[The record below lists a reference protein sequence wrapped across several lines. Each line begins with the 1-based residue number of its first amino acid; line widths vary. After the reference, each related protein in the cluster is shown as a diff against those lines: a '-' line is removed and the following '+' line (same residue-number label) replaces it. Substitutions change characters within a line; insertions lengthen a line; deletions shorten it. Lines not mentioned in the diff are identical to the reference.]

1 MIRDVRSQHNG
12 HGHVAGP
19 IDPLNLWKAVPP
31 VPSRYMD
38 TEAVHASDDN
48 GSDSYYESDHS
59 QLTPGFISDND
70 DGLVD
75 AESLQEVVP
84 ITARRLRTAQQGII
98 IRRRFTVVD

>member
-1 MIRDVRSQHNG
+1 MLRDARPQDNG
-12 HGHVAGP
+12 HGHGAGP

-31 VPSRYMD
+31 VPSKYMD
-38 TEAVHASDDN
+38 TEAVHATDDN
-48 GSDSYYESDHS
+48 CSDSFYDTDHS

-75 AESLQEVVP
+75 ADKMQEVVP

-98 IRRRFTVVD
+98 IRPKFTVVD